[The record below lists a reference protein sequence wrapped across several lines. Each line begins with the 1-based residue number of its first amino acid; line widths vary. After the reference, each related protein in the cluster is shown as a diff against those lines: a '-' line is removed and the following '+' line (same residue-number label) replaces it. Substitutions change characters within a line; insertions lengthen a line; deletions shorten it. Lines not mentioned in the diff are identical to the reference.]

1 MRRHKKGQFPT
12 KSNNKPQRG
21 QKERDYDAP
30 VETIQSSSGEES
42 GEDVPDEENDI
53 DESVDHT
60 TFKMPCVLRMF
71 DYNQCDPKRC
81 SGRKLMRFN
90 LIEHQKFTNK
100 FPGLVLSPT
109 GTSTICPNDRDFIIN
124 NGLAVVDCSW
134 NEVDN
139 TPLHRV
145 KAQEHRLLPFMIAAN
160 PVNYGKPCKLT
171 CVEALAAG
179 LYIIGEREAAKVIM
193 SKFKWGLNFIEMN
206 KEPLEIY
213 TRCKS
218 SNDIIEAQ
226 NKYIQK
232 ITKESDDNKNQ
243 PMDLPPGFSD
253 EEYEEESE
261 EEK

>member
-1 MRRHKKGQFPT
+1 MRHKKGKFQSRDK
-12 KSNNKPQRG
+12 KSRN
-21 QKERDYDAP
+21 RDR
-30 VETIQSSSGEES
+30 GEEVHEPVNS
-42 GEDVPDEENDI
+42 GSEEEIESACEDDVN
-53 DESVDHT
+53 ESVDISN
-60 TFKMPCVLRMF
+60 FKMPCILRMF

-90 LIEHQKFTNK
+90 LIELQKFSHK

-109 GTSTICPNDRDFIIN
+109 GTSTLSPADKDFILQ

-139 TPLHRV
+139 TPLNRV

-179 LYIIGEREAAKVIM
+179 LYIIGEREAAEVLM

-206 KEPLEIY
+206 KEALELY
-213 TRCKS
+213 ASCKS
-218 SNDIIEAQ
+218 SNEIIEAQ
-226 NKYIQK
+226 KNYIGK
-232 ITKESDDNKNQ
+232 ITRESEELRNA
-243 PMDLPPGFSD
+243 PLDLPPGFSD
-253 EEYEEESE
+253 EEEDDE
-261 EEK
+261 